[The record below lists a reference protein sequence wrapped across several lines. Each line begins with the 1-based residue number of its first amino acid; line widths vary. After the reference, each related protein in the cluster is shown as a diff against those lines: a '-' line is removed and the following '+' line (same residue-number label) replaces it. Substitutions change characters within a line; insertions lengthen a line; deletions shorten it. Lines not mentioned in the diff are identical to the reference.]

1 MMKHIELKGVS
12 MIFGTHQ
19 QTQSAIK
26 QLHSGTSLELVSKE
40 TKATIAIH
48 NIDLSISK
56 GELFVIVGLSGS
68 GKSTLI
74 RCLNVLN
81 RPTLGAVIID
91 GEDIT
96 TYNKTK
102 LREFRRTKMSMVFQ
116 HFGLLS
122 HRSVLNNVSFG
133 LEIQKMNASMRH
145 EKAMEAIESVGLK
158 GWEDKKPH
166 QLSGGMKQRVG
177 LARALVTN
185 PDILLMD
192 EPYSALDPL
201 IRRDMQNELLSLE
214 DNMNRTIVFITH
226 DMNEAFKMG
235 DRIALMKDGE
245 IVQLGTPQSFFAHPA
260 NDYVKNFI
268 KDVDKTQILRAR
280 SVYNPFEDIP
290 FDTISISDLK
300 LYFESKDISFTYIK
314 DKDLKYVGYVLKSD
328 VTKEVKQIKD
338 VLKYI
343 DCINRNQY
351 LKDILKA
358 FQEDF
363 RSLPVVDNKGIF
375 KGDITKSD
383 IIEAIA

>member
-1 MMKHIELKGVS
+1 MSIIDIKQVS
-12 MIFGTHQ
+12 MIFGTPQ
-19 QTQSAIK
+19 QQQIAK
-26 QLHSGTSLELVSKE
+26 EKLESGMSLEDVKKVSK
-40 TKATIAIH
+40 AIIAIH
-48 NIDLSISK
+48 DINLSINK

-74 RCLNVLN
+74 RCLNLLN
-81 RPTLGAVIID
+81 RPTMGNIIID

-96 TYNKTK
+96 AFNQDQ
-102 LREFRRTKMSMVFQ
+102 LRTFRRSKISMVFQ

-122 HRSVLNNVSFG
+122 HRTVINNVAFG
-133 LEIQKMNASMRH
+133 LEVQKID
-145 EKAMEAIESVGLK
+145 EKTRRKQAMEAIESVGLK

-201 IRRDMQNELLSLE
+201 IRREMQNELLSLE

-235 DRIALMKDGE
+235 DRIALMKDGQV
-245 IVQLGTPQSFFAHPA
+245 VQLGTPQSFFANPA

-268 KDVDKTQILRAR
+268 QDVDKTQILRAK
-280 SVYNPFEDIP
+280 SAYNHFEDIP
-290 FDTISISDLK
+290 LHTQSSEEILTYMNEKDLSFTYLKDEKDQFVGYILKDDLISK
-300 LYFESKDISFTYIK
+300 TKDISSRIQNIQP
-314 DKDLKYVGYVLKSD
+314 V
-328 VTKEVKQIKD
+328 Q
-338 VLKYI
+338 
-343 DCINRNQY
+343 RNQY
-351 LKDILKA
+351 LKDILKE
-358 FQEDF
+358 FQDDF
-363 RSLPVVDNKGIF
+363 RSLPVIDNQGRF

>member
-1 MMKHIELKGVS
+1 MSIIDIKNIS
-12 MIFGTHQ
+12 MVFGTPQ
-19 QTQSAIK
+19 QQQHAK
-26 QLHSGTSLELVSKE
+26 EKFESGMSLEEVKKQS
-40 TKATIAIH
+40 KATIAIH
-48 NIDLSISK
+48 NINLSINK

-74 RCLNVLN
+74 RCLNLLN
-81 RPTLGAVIID
+81 KPTMGTITID

-96 TYNKTK
+96 AFDKEQ
-102 LREFRRTKMSMVFQ
+102 LRLFRRSKISMVFQ

-122 HRSVLNNVSFG
+122 HRTVLNNVAFG
-133 LEIQKMNASMRH
+133 LEVQNIDEATRKMQ
-145 EKAMEAIESVGLK
+145 AMEAIESVGLK

-235 DRIALMKDGE
+235 DRIALMKDGQV
-245 IVQLGTPQSFFAHPA
+245 VQLGTPQSFFANPA
-260 NDYVKNFI
+260 NDYVRNFI
-268 KDVDKTQILRAR
+268 QDVDKTQILRAK
-280 SVYNPFEDIP
+280 SVYNHFENIP
-290 FDTISISDLK
+290 LFTQSSDEILSYMNEHD
-300 LYFESKDISFTYIK
+300 LSFTYLK
-314 DKDLKYVGYVLKSD
+314 DDNDQFVGYILKEDLTSKTND
-328 VTKEVKQIKD
+328 ISGLIQNIQP
-338 VLKYI
+338 I
-343 DCINRNQY
+343 QRNQY
-351 LKDILKA
+351 LKDILKE
-358 FQEDF
+358 FQDDF
-363 RSLPVVDNKGIF
+363 RSLPVIDNQGRF

>member
-1 MMKHIELKGVS
+1 MSIIDIKNVS
-12 MIFGTHQ
+12 MIFGTPNQ
-19 QTQSAIK
+19 REVVKEKFA
-26 QLHSGTSLELVSKE
+26 SGMSLEDVKASS
-40 TKATIAIH
+40 KATIAIH
-48 NIDLSISK
+48 DINLSINK

-74 RCLNVLN
+74 RCLNLLN
-81 RPTLGAVIID
+81 KPSMGSIEID

-96 TYNKTK
+96 VFDQDQ
-102 LREFRRTKMSMVFQ
+102 LRAFRRSKIAMVFQ

-122 HRSVLNNVSFG
+122 HRTVINNVAFG
-133 LEIQKMNASMRH
+133 LEVQHIDEDERKA
-145 EKAMEAIESVGLK
+145 KAMEAIESVGLK

-185 PDILLMD
+185 PEILLMD

-235 DRIALMKDGE
+235 DRIALMKDGQ
-245 IVQLGTPQSFFAHPA
+245 IVQLGTPQSFFSHPA
-260 NDYVKNFI
+260 NDYVRNFI
-268 KDVDKTQILRAR
+268 QDVDKTQILRAK
-280 SVYNPFEDIP
+280 SVYNHFEDVPLNHATKEDVIAYL
-290 FDTISISDLK
+290 DKHDL
-300 LYFESKDISFTYIK
+300 SFTYIK
-314 DKDLKYVGYVLKSD
+314 DDDDQFVGYVLRD
-328 VTKEVKQIKD
+328 DLNTKTKDISKLIKT
-338 VLKYI
+338 I
-343 DCINRNQY
+343 TPIQRNQY
-351 LKDILKA
+351 LKDILKE

-363 RSLPVVDNKGIF
+363 KSLPVVDNKGRF

>member
-1 MMKHIELKGVS
+1 MSIIDIKHVS
-12 MIFGTHQ
+12 MIFGTSQ
-19 QTQSAIK
+19 QKQTIK
-26 QLHSGTSLELVSKE
+26 EKLNSGVPFQEVKKAS
-40 TKATIAIH
+40 KATIAIH
-48 NIDLSISK
+48 DINLSINK

-74 RCLNVLN
+74 RCLNLLN
-81 RPTLGAVIID
+81 QPSMGSIVID
-91 GEDIT
+91 GEEIT
-96 TYNKTK
+96 TFDKEQ
-102 LREFRRTKMSMVFQ
+102 LRDFRRSKIAMVFQ

-122 HRSVLNNVSFG
+122 HRSVISNVAFG
-133 LEIQKMNASMRH
+133 LEVQHIEEEERKQ
-145 EKAMEAIESVGLK
+145 KAMEAIESVGLK

-185 PDILLMD
+185 PEILLMD

-245 IVQLGTPQSFFAHPA
+245 IVQLGTPQSFFANPA
-260 NDYVKNFI
+260 NEYVKNFI
-268 KDVDKTQILRAR
+268 QDVDKTQILRAK
-280 SVYNPFEDIP
+280 SVYNHFEDIP
-290 FDTISISDLK
+290 LHTQCVTEIIEYLKVNDL
-300 LYFESKDISFTYIK
+300 SFTYIK
-314 DKDLKYVGYVLKSD
+314 DEKDHLVGYVLKDSLNKD
-328 VTKEVKQIKD
+328 IKEVKD
-338 VLKYI
+338 VI
-343 DCINRNQY
+343 QRIQPVQRNQY
-351 LKDILKA
+351 LKDILKE

-363 RSLPVVDNKGIF
+363 RSLPVVDNQGRF

>member
-1 MMKHIELKGVS
+1 MSLIEIKNVS
-12 MIFGTHQ
+12 MIFGTQ
-19 QTQSAIK
+19 QQKLQAQEK
-26 QLHSGTSLELVSKE
+26 LVSGISLEQVKSE
-40 TKATIAIH
+40 SKATIAIH
-48 NIDLSISK
+48 DINLSINK

-74 RCLNVLN
+74 RCLNLLN
-81 RPTLGAVIID
+81 RPTMGNIFIE

-96 TYNKTK
+96 TYDQDQ
-102 LREFRRTKMSMVFQ
+102 LRAFRRSKIAMVFQ

-122 HRSVLNNVSFG
+122 HRTILHNVAFG
-133 LEIQKMNASMRH
+133 LEVQHLDEKIRN
-145 EKAMEAIESVGLK
+145 EKAMDAIESVGLK

-177 LARALVTN
+177 LARALVTS

-214 DNMNRTIVFITH
+214 DNLNRTIVFITH

-235 DRIALMKDGE
+235 DRIALMKDGQV
-245 IVQLGTPQSFFAHPA
+245 VQLGTPQSFFSNPA

-268 KDVDKTQILRAR
+268 QDVDKTQILRAK
-280 SVYNPFEDIP
+280 SVYNHFEDIP
-290 FDTISISDLK
+290 LHTATSEEILTYLKEKDL
-300 LYFESKDISFTYIK
+300 SFTYLK
-314 DKDLKYVGYVLKSD
+314 DEKDFLVGYILKDQLTAKTKDFSD
-328 VTKEVKQIKD
+328 KIQTIKP
-338 VLKYI
+338 I
-343 DCINRNQY
+343 QRNQY
-351 LKDILKA
+351 LRDILKE

-363 RSLPVVDNKGIF
+363 KSLPVVDNQGRF